1 MHEILW
7 QKLVT
12 LDPQNTAQRA
22 KCQFISDPNRYLLTF
37 LNNQY
42 SINIEHKLIVSLN
55 PVAASGCPGYL
66 EQLCLLTYLIHAKDM
81 APSGRLV
88 RPQAL
93 PGGEFFFRGSHALPT
108 TKLQEVCGAEP
119 ALLTRAAG
127 KLAAVKSNY
136 GDASITLQAL
146 PQVPL
151 TFIVWAGD
159 DEFPVRASVLF
170 DETAAE
176 QLPLDALLTTVKL
189 AANLILDTI
198 GRPD

>member
-1 MHEILW
+1 LHEKLW
-7 QKLVT
+7 QKLIT

-22 KCQFISDPNRYLLTF
+22 KCQFISDPNRYVLTF
-37 LNNQY
+37 LNSQY
-42 SINIEHKLIVSLN
+42 SVNIEHKQITSLN
-55 PVAASGCPGYL
+55 PATSSPGYL
-66 EQLCLLTYLIHAKDM
+66 EQLCLLTYLIHARDM
-81 APSGRLV
+81 APTGRLV

-119 ALLTRAAG
+119 AMLTRAAG
-127 KLAAVKSNY
+127 KLAAVKCNY
-136 GDASITLQAL
+136 GDASIMLQAL

-159 DEFPVRASVLF
+159 DEFPARASVLF

-176 QLPLDALLTTVKL
+176 QLPLDALLATVKL
-189 AANLILDTI
+189 AVNLILDAI

>member
-1 MHEILW
+1 M
-7 QKLVT
+7 

-22 KCQFISDPNRYLLTF
+22 KCRFISDPNRYVLTF

-42 SINIEHKLIVSLN
+42 SVNIEHKLIISLN

-66 EQLCLLTYLIHAKDM
+66 EQLCLLTYLICARDM
-81 APSGRLV
+81 GPSGRLV

-108 TKLQEVCGAEP
+108 TRLQEVCGAEP
-119 ALLTRAAG
+119 ALLTKAAG
-127 KLAAVKSNY
+127 KLAAVKCNY

-151 TFIVWAGD
+151 TFIVWAKD
-159 DEFPVRASVLF
+159 DEFPARASVLF

-176 QLPLDALLTTVKL
+176 QLPLDALLATVKL
-189 AANLILDTI
+189 AVDLILDAI
-198 GRPD
+198 GQPD

>member
-1 MHEILW
+1 LHEKLW

-22 KCQFISDPNRYLLTF
+22 KCRFISDPNRYVLTF
-37 LNNQY
+37 LNSQY
-42 SINIEHKLIVSLN
+42 SVNIEHKQIVSLN
-55 PVAASGCPGYL
+55 PAANSSPGYL
-66 EQLCLLTYLIHAKDM
+66 EQLCILTYLIHAKDM
-81 APSGRLV
+81 ASSGRLV
-88 RPQAL
+88 RPEAL
-93 PGGEFFFRGSHALPT
+93 PGGEFFFRGTHALPT
-108 TKLQEVCGAEP
+108 TKLQEVCGTEP
-119 ALLTRAAG
+119 TLLTKATG
-127 KLAAVKSNY
+127 KLAAAKSNY

-159 DEFPVRASVLF
+159 NEFPARASVLF

-189 AANLILDTI
+189 AVNLILDTI
-198 GRPD
+198 SRPD